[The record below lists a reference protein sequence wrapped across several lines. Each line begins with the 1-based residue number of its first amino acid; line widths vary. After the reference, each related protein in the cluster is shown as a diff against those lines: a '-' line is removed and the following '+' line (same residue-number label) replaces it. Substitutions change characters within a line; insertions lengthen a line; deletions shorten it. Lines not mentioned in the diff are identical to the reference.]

1 MTREERSRLSRVRAR
16 PSLFHLTFN
25 LTFNLNL
32 NLNLKLNLALL
43 IVLALADPAAGQDD
57 LQVQLRE
64 SQQRLEQVRRERAAL
79 QQQMERLR
87 TRVHTT
93 ASELSNIERQVRTS
107 ASALEEIEFQSTTL
121 SGSVDEVTGEL
132 IRTRDR
138 LRERHAVLLRR
149 LRSIY
154 MRGPLHSLEVLLSA
168 QTFGDLL
175 NRYKYLHLIAL
186 YDRLLVEEIQRLERD
201 LVSRDEELRRNLSE
215 LQRLRD
221 EKLQEFAQLQFLE
234 TQQER
239 ALSDARAQERT
250 TQSRIDQLAQDE
262 ARLGSVLEDLER
274 RRIDEERR
282 RTVAGAP
289 AAATTLTT
297 ADMGNL
303 AWPVDGQIVYRF
315 GREQRPN
322 GVVLRWN
329 GIGIAA
335 PAGTPVQAVEA
346 GTVMMAGPF
355 EGYGPT
361 VIVSHGGGYYT
372 LYHYLQNVAVRE
384 GDQLR
389 SGQVIGRVG
398 GQNTPEGP
406 HIEFQVRAPVSGGQ
420 PQPVD
425 PLGWLRGR
433 SGR

>member
-1 MTREERSRLSRVRAR
+1 MLRIRA
-16 PSLFHLTFN
+16 
-25 LTFNLNL
+25 
-32 NLNLKLNLALL
+32 A
-43 IVLALADPAAGQDD
+43 IVLALSLAASAPAAAQDED
-57 LQVQLRE
+57 LRQQLRD

-93 ASELSNIERQVRTS
+93 ASELSNIERQVRVS
-107 ASALEEIEFQSTTL
+107 ATALQELEFQTTTL
-121 SGSVDEVTGEL
+121 TSRVDEVTGEL

-168 QTFGDLL
+168 RTFGDLL

-186 YDRLLVEEIQRLERD
+186 YDRLLVEEIEGLERD
-201 LVSRDEELRRNLSE
+201 LVSRDNELRRSLTE

-221 EKLQEFAQLQFLE
+221 EKLQEFAQLQYLE

-239 ALSDARAQERT
+239 ALREARTQERT
-250 TQSRIDQLAQDE
+250 TQSRIDQLAADE
-262 ARLGSVLEDLER
+262 ARLGSLLEDLER
-274 RRIDEERR
+274 RRIEEERR

-289 AAATTLTT
+289 AAASNLTT

-303 AWPVDGQIVYRF
+303 AWPVEGQIVYRF

-329 GIGIAA
+329 GIGIGA
-335 PAGTPVQAVEA
+335 PLGTPVQVVEA

-355 EGYGPT
+355 EGYGPS

-372 LYHYLQNVAVRE
+372 LYHYLTSLAVRE
-384 GDQLR
+384 GETVR
-389 SGQVIGRVG
+389 AGQVIGRVG
-398 GQNTPEGP
+398 GAQTPEGP
-406 HIEFQVRAPVSGGQ
+406 HIEFQVRAPVSGGL

-433 SGR
+433 AGR

>member
-1 MTREERSRLSRVRAR
+1 MENIRLRIRIA
-16 PSLFHLTFN
+16 
-25 LTFNLNL
+25 
-32 NLNLKLNLALL
+32 
-43 IVLALADPAAGQDD
+43 IGILALAFATPALAQEAD
-57 LQVQLRE
+57 LQQQLRD

-93 ASELSNIERQVRTS
+93 ASELSNIERQVRVS
-107 ASALEEIEFQSTTL
+107 ATALEEIEFQSTTL
-121 SGSVDEVTGEL
+121 TGRVDEVTGEL
-132 IRTRDR
+132 IRARDR

-154 MRGPLHSLEVLLSA
+154 MRGPLNSLEVLLSA
-168 QTFGDLL
+168 RTFGDLL

-186 YDRLLVEEIQRLERD
+186 YDRLLVEEIQTLERD
-201 LVSRDEELRRNLSE
+201 LVSRDNELRRSLNE

-239 ALSDARAQERT
+239 ALRDARAQERT
-250 TQSRIDQLAQDE
+250 TQGRIDQLAQDE
-262 ARLGSVLEDLER
+262 ARLAGVLEDLER
-274 RRIDEERR
+274 RRIEEERR
-282 RTVAGAP
+282 RTVAGAAP
-289 AAATTLTT
+289 AAANLTT
-297 ADMGNL
+297 ADMGSL
-303 AWPVDGQIVYRF
+303 AWPVEGQIVYRF

-329 GIGIAA
+329 GIGIGA
-335 PAGTPVQAVEA
+335 PAGTPVQVVEA

-384 GDQLR
+384 GEAVR
-389 SGQVIGRVG
+389 AGQVIGRVG

-406 HIEFQVRAPVSGGQ
+406 HIEFQVRAPISGGL

>member
-1 MTREERSRLSRVRAR
+1 MSRRIGIAV
-16 PSLFHLTFN
+16 SLCIAFAT
-25 LTFNLNL
+25 
-32 NLNLKLNLALL
+32 
-43 IVLALADPAAGQDD
+43 PAAAQD
-57 LQVQLRE
+57 LQQQLRD

-93 ASELSNIERQVRTS
+93 ASELSNIERQVRVS

-121 SGSVDEVTGEL
+121 AGRVDEVTGEL
-132 IRTRDR
+132 LRARDR

-168 QTFGDLL
+168 RTFGDLL

-186 YDRLLVEEIQRLERD
+186 YDRLLVEEIETLERD
-201 LVSRDEELRRNLSE
+201 LVSRDNELRRSLSE

-221 EKLQEFAQLQFLE
+221 EKLQEFAQLQYLE

-239 ALSDARAQERT
+239 ALREARAQERT
-250 TQSRIDQLAQDE
+250 TQGRIDQLAQDE
-262 ARLGSVLEDLER
+262 ARLAGVLEDLER
-274 RRIDEERR
+274 RRIEEERR
-282 RTVAGAP
+282 RTVAGAAP
-289 AAATTLTT
+289 AAANLTT

-303 AWPVDGQIVYRF
+303 AWPVEGQIVYRF

-329 GIGIAA
+329 GIGIGA

-372 LYHYLQNVAVRE
+372 LYHYLQNVGVRE
-384 GDQLR
+384 GDAVR
-389 SGQVIGRVG
+389 AGQVIGRVG

-406 HIEFQVRAPVSGGQ
+406 HIEFQVRAPVSGGL

>member
-1 MTREERSRLSRVRAR
+1 MRAR
-16 PSLFHLTFN
+16 PLQ
-25 LTFNLNL
+25 
-32 NLNLKLNLALL
+32 LL
-43 IVLALADPAAGQDD
+43 ISLLLVLAATPAVAQDD
-57 LQVQLRE
+57 LQQQLRE

-93 ASELSNIERQVRTS
+93 ESELSNIERQVSTS
-107 ASALEEIEFQSTTL
+107 ATALEEIEFQSTTL
-121 SGSVDEVTGEL
+121 TGRVDEVTGEL
-132 IRTRDR
+132 IRARDR
-138 LRERHAVLLRR
+138 LRERKAVLLRR

-154 MRGPLHSLEVLLSA
+154 MRGPMHSLEVLLSA
-168 QTFGDLL
+168 RTFGDLL

-186 YDRLLVEEIQRLERD
+186 YDRLLVDEIQHLEGE
-201 LVSRDEELRRNLSE
+201 LVSRDTELRRGLTD
-215 LQRLRD
+215 LQRLRA
-221 EKLQEFAQLQFLE
+221 ERLQEFAQLQFLE

-239 ALSDARAQERT
+239 ALRDARAQERS
-250 TQSRIDQLAQDE
+250 TQGRIDQLAQDE
-262 ARLGSVLEDLER
+262 ARLGNVLAELER
-274 RRIDEERR
+274 RRIEEERR
-282 RTVAGAP
+282 RSVAGAAP
-289 AAATTLTT
+289 AAATLST

-303 AWPVDGQIVYRF
+303 AWPVEGQIVYRF

-335 PAGTPVQAVEA
+335 PAGTPVQVVEA

-372 LYHYLQNVAVRE
+372 LYHYLTGVTVRE
-384 GDQLR
+384 GEAVR
-389 SGQVIGRVG
+389 AGQVIGRVG
-398 GQNTPEGP
+398 GQQTPEGP

>member
-1 MTREERSRLSRVRAR
+1 MAPVR
-16 PSLFHLTFN
+16 PG
-25 LTFNLNL
+25 
-32 NLNLKLNLALL
+32 LALL
-43 IVLALADPAAGQDD
+43 LLVVLATPAAAQDD
-57 LQVQLRE
+57 LQQQLRE
-64 SQQRLEQVRRERAAL
+64 SQARLEQVRRERAAL

-93 ASELSNIERQVRTS
+93 ESELSNIERQVSTS
-107 ASALEEIEFQSTTL
+107 ASALQEIEFQSTTL
-121 SGSVDEVTGEL
+121 TGRVDAVTAEL
-132 IRTRDR
+132 IHTRDR

-168 QTFGDLL
+168 STFGDLL

-186 YDRLLVEEIQRLERD
+186 YDRLLVDEIEGLERD
-201 LVSRDEELRRNLSE
+201 LVSRDEELRRSLAE

-234 TQQER
+234 TQQARTLSEYRAEER
-239 ALSDARAQERT
+239 S
-250 TQSRIDQLAQDE
+250 TQGRIDQLARDE
-262 ARLGSVLEDLER
+262 ASLADVLVDLER
-274 RRIDEERR
+274 RRLEEERR
-282 RTVAGAP
+282 RTVAGAQP
-289 AAATTLTT
+289 TASNLTT
-297 ADMGNL
+297 GDMGNL
-303 AWPVDGQIVYRF
+303 AWPVEGQIVYRF

-335 PAGTPVQAVEA
+335 PAGTPVQAVED

-372 LYHYLQNVAVRE
+372 LYHYLSGVTVEE
-384 GDQLR
+384 GDAIR
-389 SGQVIGRVG
+389 AGQVIGRVG
-398 GQNTPEGP
+398 GQQTPEGP
-406 HIEFQVRAPVSGGQ
+406 HIEFQVRAPVSGGL

-433 SGR
+433 AGR

>member
-1 MTREERSRLSRVRAR
+1 MSNRFGILSC
-16 PSLFHLTFN
+16 LGFC
-25 LTFNLNL
+25 
-32 NLNLKLNLALL
+32 
-43 IVLALADPAAGQDD
+43 IALAGAAPALAQED
-57 LQVQLRE
+57 LQQQLRE

-93 ASELSNIERQVRTS
+93 ASELSNIERQVSVS
-107 ASALEEIEFQSTTL
+107 ASALQEIEFQSTTL
-121 SGSVDEVTGEL
+121 TGRVDEVTAEL

-138 LRERHAVLLRR
+138 LRERRAVLLRR

-168 QTFGDLL
+168 RTFGDLL

-186 YDRLLVEEIQRLERD
+186 YDRLLLEEIQSLERD
-201 LVSRDEELRRNLSE
+201 LVSRDEELRRSLGE

-239 ALSDARAQERT
+239 ALREARAQERT
-250 TQSRIDQLAQDE
+250 TQGRIDQLAQDE
-262 ARLGSVLEDLER
+262 ARLAGVLEDLER
-274 RRIDEERR
+274 RRIEEERR

-289 AAATTLTT
+289 ATASTLTT

-303 AWPVDGQIVYRF
+303 AWPVEGQIVYRF

-346 GTVMMAGPF
+346 GTVMMSGPF

-372 LYHYLQNVAVRE
+372 LYHYLSNVTVRE
-384 GDQLR
+384 GEQIR
-389 SGQVIGRVG
+389 AGQVIGRVG
-398 GQNTPEGP
+398 GQQTPEGP
-406 HIEFQVRAPVSGGQ
+406 HIEFQVRAPVNGGL

>member
-1 MTREERSRLSRVRAR
+1 VLPTRV
-16 PSLFHLTFN
+16 T
-25 LTFNLNL
+25 
-32 NLNLKLNLALL
+32 LALL
-43 IVLALADPAAGQDD
+43 FAVALSAPAAAQQD
-57 LQVQLRE
+57 LQQELRE

-107 ASALEEIEFQSTTL
+107 ASALEEIEFQTTAL
-121 SGSVDEVTGEL
+121 TGRVDEVTSEL
-132 IRTRDR
+132 VLTRDR
-138 LRERHAVLLRR
+138 LRERRAVLLRR

-168 QTFGDLL
+168 RTFGDLL

-186 YDRLLVEEIQRLERD
+186 YDRLLVSEIERLERD
-201 LVSRDEELRRNLSE
+201 LVARDEELRRGLVD
-215 LQRLRD
+215 LQRLRA
-221 EKLQEFAQLQFLE
+221 ERLQEFAQLQFLE

-239 ALSDARAQERT
+239 ALSAARAEERT

-262 ARLGSVLEDLER
+262 ARLAGVLEELER
-274 RRIDEERR
+274 RRIEEERR
-282 RTVAGAP
+282 RSVAGAQP
-289 AAATTLTT
+289 TASTLTT
-297 ADMGNL
+297 ADMGSL
-303 AWPVDGQIVYRF
+303 AWPVEGQIVYRF

-329 GIGIAA
+329 GIGIGA
-335 PAGTPVQAVEA
+335 PLNTPVQAVEA

-372 LYHYLQNVAVRE
+372 LYHYLSRVTVAEGDAVRA
-384 GDQLR
+384 
-389 SGQVIGRVG
+389 GQVIGHVG
-398 GQNTPEGP
+398 GQQTPEGP
-406 HIEFQVRAPVSGGQ
+406 HIEFQVRAPVSGGL

-433 SGR
+433 AGR